1 MVYPGAV
8 HSRFEHS
15 LGVHF
20 LAGEAIEKIAKYQVR
35 ICQLVL
41 TVNIFN
47 IESLMKQLPLSY
59 AISTQGS
66 ELGIDRDDIKTVK
79 LAGNQTILS
88 RTKCLARINLQI

>member
-1 MVYPGAV
+1 MYYLLSKITRFQFSLQVSVKKFCLILFYLFPGLTDMVYPGAV

-35 ICQLVL
+35 ICQQVL

-47 IESLMKQLPLSY
+47 IESL
-59 AISTQGS
+59 
-66 ELGIDRDDIKTVK
+66 
-79 LAGNQTILS
+79 
-88 RTKCLARINLQI
+88 TK